1 MMKVMIVEDE
11 ELILQG
17 IRNIIDWEALGLK
30 VIHLAHDGIEALKMW
45 EQEPVHIVV
54 TDISMPEMDGL
65 TLLREIRKREE
76 HVRFIILTGYDEFAY
91 AREAVRLDVENYILK
106 PVDEE
111 ELKRQLRETVE
122 KLREM
127 DKKKIGYIDEKGSF

>member
-1 MMKVMIVEDE
+1 MKKVMIVEDE

-111 ELKRQLRETVE
+111 ELKRQLWEY
-122 KLREM
+122 
-127 DKKKIGYIDEKGSF
+127 G